1 MKTKAILILT
11 ALTLL
16 VGGKS
21 FAQMDDCQ
29 LNLSLFVEPA
39 KAKNYEAALP
49 YYEKLIKDC
58 PNYNLATYQYA
69 EKMFKHFIDQGDK
82 SKINDLIKSYNLR
95 LENFPAKT
103 KQGEVLQDIAKLKY
117 ENEIGTKQEQFDAF
131 NEAFTKHEED
141 FTSPKA
147 LYAYFSLAVDL
158 YDEGKKDIQE
168 VFDLYDSVTAKIEK
182 EENALAEKL
191 TKYMDK
197 QDEGND
203 LSSKEKRYMGAY
215 ENNLKA
221 YGQVKGSVNGKL
233 GILADCDNLIP
244 LYEKDFDSNKED
256 VNWLKRAAGRL
267 SAKDCETPLFFK
279 LVQQLHNL
287 EPSAKSAYYL
297 GQLADQDGKAS
308 KAMEYYN
315 EAADLETE
323 PGEKVK
329 IYRRIAD
336 NFRRKGS
343 YSQARTYYNK
353 VLQIKPSDGRS
364 YLHIATMYAKSA
376 NNCGTT
382 PFQKRAINWKAAEMA
397 EKAARVDASIAS
409 SANAAAS
416 SYRQRA
422 PSKQDIFSEG
432 MAGKTVTFSC
442 WVGGSVRVPNL

>member
-11 ALTLL
+11 VLTLL

-39 KAKNYEAALP
+39 KAENYEAALP
-49 YYEKLIKDC
+49 YYEKLVKDC
-58 PNYNLATYQYA
+58 PDYNLATYQYA
-69 EKMFKHFIDQGDK
+69 EKMFKHFIDKGDK
-82 SKINDLIKSYNLR
+82 SKIEDLIKSYNLR
-95 LENFPAKT
+95 LQYFPSKT
-103 KQGEVLQDIAKLKY
+103 KEGDVLSDIAKLKY
-117 ENEIGTKQEQFDAF
+117 ENGIGTKQEQFDAF
-131 NEAFTKHEED
+131 NEAFTKHEEE

-158 YDEGKKDIQE
+158 YDAGKKDIQE
-168 VFDLYDSVTAKIEK
+168 VFDLYDAVTAKIEK
-182 EENALAEKL
+182 EENSLAEKL
-191 TKYMDK
+191 TEYMDK
-197 QDEGND
+197 QDAGTD
-203 LSSKEKRYMGAY
+203 LSSKEKRYMSAY

-244 LYEKDFDSNKED
+244 LYEKDFENKKND

-279 LVQQLHNL
+279 LVQQLHTL

-297 GQLADQDGKAS
+297 GQLADQDGKTS

-323 PGEKVK
+323 PAAKVK
-329 IYRRIAD
+329 IYRSIAD

-353 VLQIKPSDGRS
+353 LLQIKPSDGRS
-364 YLHIATMYAKSA
+364 YLHIASMYANSA
-376 NNCGTT
+376 NSCGTT
-382 PFQKRAINWKAAEMA
+382 PFEKRAINWKAAEMA
-397 EKAARVDASIAS
+397 EKAARVDASVAS
-409 SANAAAS
+409 TANSAAN

-422 PSKQDIFSEG
+422 PSKQDIFSQG

>member
-69 EKMFKHFIDQGDK
+69 EKMFKHFIDKGDK
-82 SKINDLIKSYNLR
+82 SKIQDLIQSYKLR
-95 LENFPAKT
+95 LENFPKKT
-103 KQGEVLQDIAKLKY
+103 KEGSVLQDIAKLKY
-117 ENEIGTKQEQFDAF
+117 ENGIGTKQEQFDAF
-131 NEAFTKHEED
+131 DEAFTKHEED

-168 VFDLYDSVTAKIEK
+168 VFDLYDAVTEKIEK
-182 EENALAEKL
+182 EENSLAERL

-197 QDEGND
+197 QDAGND
-203 LSSKEKRYMGAY
+203 LSSKEKRYMSAY

-233 GILADCDNLIP
+233 GILADCPNLIP
-244 LYEKDFDSNKED
+244 LYEKDFENKKDD

-267 SAKDCETPLFFK
+267 SAKECDTPLFFK
-279 LVQQLHNL
+279 LVQQLHTL

-297 GQLADQDGKAS
+297 GQLADQDGNTS

-323 PGEKVK
+323 PAAKVK
-329 IYRRIAD
+329 IFRKIAD
-336 NFRRKGS
+336 NFRKKGS
-343 YSQARTYYNK
+343 YSQARTYYRK
-353 VLQIKPSDGRS
+353 VLEIKPSDGRS
-364 YLHIATMYAKSA
+364 YLHIASMYAKSA

-382 PFQKRAINWKAAEMA
+382 PFEKRAINWKAAEMA
-397 EKAARVDASIAS
+397 DKAARVDASVAS
-409 SANAAAS
+409 TARSAAS

-432 MAGKTVTFSC
+432 MGGKTVTFSC

>member
-69 EKMFKHFIDQGDK
+69 EKMFKHFIDNGDK
-82 SKINDLIKSYNLR
+82 EKIQDLIESYNLR
-95 LENFPAKT
+95 LENFPKKT
-103 KQGEVLQDIAKLKY
+103 KQGEVLSDIAKLKY

-131 NEAFTKHEED
+131 NEAFTKYEED

-168 VFDLYDSVTAKIEK
+168 VFDLYDAVTAKIEK

-197 QDEGND
+197 QDAGTD
-203 LSSKEKRYMGAY
+203 LSSKEKKYMSAY

-244 LYEKDFDSNKED
+244 LYEKDFENKKDD

-267 SAKDCETPLFFK
+267 SAKECDTPLFFK

-297 GQLADQDGKAS
+297 GQLADQEGNTS

-323 PGEKVK
+323 PAAKVK

-336 NFRRKGS
+336 NFRNKGS
-343 YSQARTYYNK
+343 YGQARTYYRK
-353 VLQIKPSDGRS
+353 LLEIKPSDGTS
-364 YLHIATMYAKSA
+364 YLRIATMYAKSA

-382 PFQKRAINWKAAEMA
+382 PFEKRAINWKAAEMA
-397 EKAARVDASIAS
+397 DKAARVDAAVAS
-409 SANAAAS
+409 SARAAAS

-422 PSKQDIFSEG
+422 PSKNDIFSQG